1 METEPVPKLMLRFA
15 LPAVVGMVAGAIYNI
30 VDRIFV
36 GHYVGPAGLAAIT
49 VSFPPML
56 MTIAFAL
63 LICIGGS
70 SRVAILFGAKRI
82 EEAERALASTFVLL
96 GCAGALFI
104 AASLLFADDMLRLA
118 GGTGEVL
125 ARTSSCARAAARN
138 TRCVRRSSA
147 RSRTSRSTRSSSSR

>member
-1 METEPVPKLMLRFA
+1 METEPVPKLMMRFA

-82 EEAERALASTFVLL
+82 DEAERALASTFVLL

-125 ARTSSCARAAARN
+125 ETARPYLKIVLLGAPFALFGFGANFLVRA
-138 TRCVRRSSA
+138 SGSPK
-147 RSRTSRSTRSSSSR
+147 

>member
-82 EEAERALASTFVLL
+82 EEAERALASTFVRE
-96 GCAGALFI
+96 AH
-104 AASLLFADDMLRLA
+104 R
-118 GGTGEVL
+118 GGG
-125 ARTSSCARAAARN
+125 ARARLDLRAARL
-138 TRCVRRSSA
+138 RGRSVHRREPA
-147 RSRTSRSTRSSSSR
+147 LRGRHAAPRGRHGRGA

>member
-82 EEAERALASTFVLL
+82 EEAERALASTFHRREP
-96 GCAGALFI
+96 ALRGRH
-104 AASLLFADDMLRLA
+104 AASRGRHGRGA
-118 GGTGEVL
+118 
-125 ARTSSCARAAARN
+125 
-138 TRCVRRSSA
+138 
-147 RSRTSRSTRSSSSR
+147 